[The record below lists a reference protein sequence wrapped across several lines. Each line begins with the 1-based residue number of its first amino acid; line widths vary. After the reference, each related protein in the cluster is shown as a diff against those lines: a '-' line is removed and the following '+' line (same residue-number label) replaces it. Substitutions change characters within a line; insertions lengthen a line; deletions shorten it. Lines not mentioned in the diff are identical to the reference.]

1 MSGQP
6 PLLERTEGDN
16 GGDAADD
23 DDATVA
29 SKEQTSD

>member
-16 GGDAADD
+16 GDDADG

-29 SKEQTSD
+29 SKEETSD